1 MPNERKTSRSY
12 SPPTENAP
20 RHPFP
25 SAPGAVGTSTAPAKR
40 TENYEDFLNRIKGD
54 LTYGGVKMTEA
65 DWRDEEDRRE
75 YLTDAGEFRGMD
87 PGDDDVFHEE
97 GSNYYDFEDI
107 RYAQECEI
115 PVNQVSDHWAHVAE
129 EMKGEMLQLQH
140 YRIKSQSEMKR
151 LEPIIEQARDTSTEA
166 DRQVKRCEYEMQKR
180 FTKNGLDVPIEY
192 TTDWNRLRKE
202 SVKEKKRYKA
212 LLKLVEELE
221 DYQYLAAGK
230 FEALQKAYRHREGW
244 FYLDWEYDEEY
255 VEDLGGY
262 CEELLETSARV
273 KSTVPN
279 ATNINNN
286 NV

>member
-1 MPNERKTSRSY
+1 
-12 SPPTENAP
+12 
-20 RHPFP
+20 
-25 SAPGAVGTSTAPAKR
+25 VGTSTAPAKR
-40 TENYEDFLNRIKGD
+40 TESYEDFLNRIKGD
-54 LTYGGVKMTEA
+54 LTYGGVKMTES
-65 DWRDEEDRRE
+65 DWRDEEDNKE
-75 YLTDAGEFRGMD
+75 YFHEDDAAEFRGMD

-129 EMKGEMLQLQH
+129 EMKGEMLQLSHCIRQF
-140 YRIKSQSEMKR
+140 RSEIRR
-151 LEPIIEQARDTSTEA
+151 LEPIIEQARDTSTQA
-166 DRQVKRCEYEMQKR
+166 DHQVKRCEHEMQQR

-212 LLKLVEELE
+212 LLKLVDEME

-230 FEALQKAYRHREGW
+230 FEALQKAYRHRQGW

-255 VEDLGGY
+255 VEDLGEY